1 MQSLLLFC
9 VKTYISIGL
18 FFYFK
23 KIEVRKPLNIPKS
36 APVLFLGN
44 HQNALLDPLLLAIT
58 SGRYTHFLTRAQV
71 FKKPLVSKILKV
83 LQLIPVYRVRDG
95 WQSIKQNNA
104 IFKQCVSL
112 LNANDAVTI
121 FPEGSH
127 NLKRTV
133 RPLSKGF
140 TRIVLGVL
148 NENPS
153 SKLLLVP
160 VGFNYLNATSF
171 ADEALIWFG
180 EPIPVSKYNFSTENE
195 AVKMLKEDVYKELTN
210 LTTHIETKN
219 YNKVLLNL
227 ERLNVD
233 FLVPEEVNK
242 CVASNFKSCQ
252 PKKKKSFGFLKLF
265 FILFLKTVC
274 IVPYFIWKHVAQPKI
289 KEIEFTG
296 TFRFAIA
303 ITLAPLWVALL
314 AIVLSVF
321 FSVSIAVYFIISVLI
336 ITLLAVKL

>member
-1 MQSLLLFC
+1 M
-9 VKTYISIGL
+9 
-18 FFYFK
+18 
-23 KIEVRKPLNIPKS
+23 PKNE
-36 APVLFLGN
+36 PVLFLGN

-71 FKKPLVSKILKV
+71 FKKPLVSKILKT

-112 LNANDAVTI
+112 LNANNAVTI

-148 NENPS
+148 NENPRT
-153 SKLLLVP
+153 KLLLVP

-171 ADEALIWFG
+171 ADEALVWFG
-180 EPIPVSKYNFSTENE
+180 EPIAVSKYNFTNDNE
-195 AVKMLKEDVYKELTN
+195 AVKKLKEDVYQELTS
-210 LTTHIETKN
+210 LTTHIETEH
-219 YNKVLLNL
+219 YDKVLLNL

-233 FLVPEEVNK
+233 FLEPEKVNN
-242 CVASNFKSCQ
+242 CIASNFKSCQ
-252 PKKKKSFGFLKLF
+252 PKKKKGFGYLKTF
-265 FILFLKTVC
+265 FILLLKIVC
-274 IVPYFIWKHVAQPKI
+274 IVPYYVWKKFAQPQI
-289 KEIEFTG
+289 KELEFTG

-303 ITLAPLWVALL
+303 ITLAPFWIALL

-321 FSVSIAVYFIISVLI
+321 LSISIAVYFIISVLI
-336 ITLLAVKL
+336 IALLAVKL

>member
-1 MQSLLLFC
+1 M
-9 VKTYISIGL
+9 
-18 FFYFK
+18 
-23 KIEVRKPLNIPKS
+23 PKNE
-36 APVLFLGN
+36 PVLFLGN

-71 FKKPLVSKILKV
+71 FKKPLVSKILKT

-112 LNANDAVTI
+112 LNANNAVTI

-148 NENPS
+148 NENPRT
-153 SKLLLVP
+153 KLLLVP

-171 ADEALIWFG
+171 ADEALVWFG
-180 EPIPVSKYNFSTENE
+180 EPIAVSKYNFTNENE
-195 AVKMLKEDVYKELTN
+195 TVKKIKEDVYQELTS
-210 LTTHIETKN
+210 LTTHIETEH
-219 YNKVLLNL
+219 YDKVLLNL

-233 FLVPEEVNK
+233 FLEPEKVNN
-242 CVASNFKSCQ
+242 CIASNFKSCQ
-252 PKKKKSFGFLKLF
+252 PKKKKGFGYLKAF
-265 FILFLKTVC
+265 FILLLKTVC
-274 IVPYFIWKHVAQPKI
+274 IVPYYVWKKFAQPQI
-289 KEIEFTG
+289 KELEFTG

-303 ITLAPLWVALL
+303 ITLAPFWIALL

-321 FSVSIAVYFIISVLI
+321 LSISIAVYFIISVLI
-336 ITLLAVKL
+336 IALLAVKL